1 MNVGVNRVREKQV
14 LFVGIYLLLSAI
26 LVGSSVSGNRPP
38 RFIID
43 EQTEIVVRL
52 KEGPDTPVGTFI
64 YRLRGADP
72 DGDVLTFGVQGH
84 GHDVIR
90 IENLN
95 SNEANI
101 YLNKEL
107 DREVRDE
114 YSLVLTLTDGHIG
127 EGNFITQS
135 LLILVEDVNDNEP
148 IFKPYQPSI
157 NVREDSGPGV
167 LTTVEATDADEGPYG
182 QVVYHLENVE
192 GDEKDLFSISTVN
205 GKGVIKLVGKLDYE
219 TKFLHQLKILAVDRS
234 NNDRR
239 NTGTAAILVKVV
251 DVEDQPPE
259 FVAVSSVTRVS
270 EDVPVGTSVLQVKA
284 VDGDRGINNKIIY
297 SISSGSLGIFDI
309 DPNSG
314 NIFTLKELDRES
326 ATSNNGAYILEIKVT
341 EESAVRP
348 APTAKTEVTIIVTD
362 VNDET
367 PTFRSPHY
375 VAEIHENSVV
385 NTPVTFLGAAI
396 PTVFDYDQGKN
407 GTFQMFID
415 GDQGTFE
422 ITPQKI
428 INEASFLIRVKNSS
442 RLDYEAIKVINFT
455 LIAKEIVQ
463 KSPKYSSVPVTILI
477 RDVNDNSPEFS
488 KKVYEVSVAE
498 NAVKGTTVAKVQAFD
513 EDTGVFGTEGI
524 RYTGLGGSVADMLKL
539 DPVSGILTVN
549 SETELFD
556 REQVDRHFVTAEA
569 RDELGFGNR
578 NTVQII
584 INVLDKNDNAPT
596 FLQNK
601 YEARLLENKMDFEIP
616 LIVEA
621 TDMDQNGTDNSAIYF
636 SIIDTSVKT
645 FNFTIDPVKG
655 IIRPMQ
661 AIDFEHLAR
670 IQSDR
675 TGVSSRSIKLYI
687 KAQDMGTPSL
697 SSKVLVNI
705 YVEDVNDN
713 SPTFEHGSYQCT
725 VSEDLPGGSTVIQVT
740 AVDLDA
746 SSPNNLIA
754 YRIQSGAQDKFIID
768 AGTGI
773 ISVSPG
779 ANLDP
784 DLTENKTS
792 LYSLEVLAIDGGIG
806 REQRHSQVK
815 VNISIEDV
823 NNKPPVL
830 LDPGQVYVKENTP
843 VGTIIHKIVAVDPDL
858 KPVLRYKIDANN
870 SEGRNED
877 GTIIKPSEFNY
888 LSAFDLNS
896 VDGKVKIIKILDR
909 EKVETIKLGLIVEDL
924 AGIKGKQTATGT
936 LTIIV
941 EDENDNSPVFKK
953 PFYKR
958 SITENSKMGINIAN
972 VVAEDKDKNRTIKYS
987 LEAMPKIREL
997 ISLDEDTGEIVVAN
1011 KIDHEQHKWLNLSV
1025 RATDS
1030 GVPPRSS
1037 YAEVFIQV
1045 LDENDNNPYFVP
1057 GTLNQLS
1064 IREDTPL
1071 GTKIATIE
1079 ARDED
1084 SGDYGKITYLLDRIS
1099 SHGKF
1104 QIHPSTGVLNV
1115 SDHLDREEQSSYML
1129 IVEAWDNYQY
1139 GYMSGESRNAFK
1151 QILINIIDV
1160 NDEKPKF
1167 DKFPESC
1174 ILITEFHEPMESVY
1188 VVKAVDRDDP
1198 NTPNGKVKFDIVA
1211 GNVQGLFNIINID
1224 YSSARI
1230 VTTGSLKMKYGNYT
1244 LRIQAQDL
1252 GTPPNIVYKDL
1263 PVCVTDYNDNAPR
1276 FVSPSHNVTIRVPEN
1291 ATVGSAV
1298 ITVEATDDDI
1308 GQNAQVQYRLKQ
1320 DLIGDF
1326 QTFSIDPNS
1335 GLITLRQPLNREKQK
1350 LFQIRVEAYDQGV
1363 PTPLTSDLD
1372 LTIYV
1377 RGVNDY
1383 QPQFLIDEFTINFTE
1398 HQKAGSERYDL
1409 VTVDRDDI
1417 DILEKPSLP
1426 VCYYII
1432 SGNENGFF
1440 HLEPLSHKIT
1450 TMREIDREEQD
1461 KHVLI
1466 VKASEDC
1473 INPPRIEGNIQFDSR
1488 DDTLLRLVINVLDIN
1503 DNAPKFVHKVFTGG
1517 VTAEADFGTE
1527 LLQVKAIDKD
1537 QGINAR
1543 VKYFIIGPIRVSLSE
1558 GMENIPQPPF
1568 LLDEDMGTIFLN
1580 FDPQKSMKGY
1590 FDFILMANDTGGLSD
1605 TAKVMIYLL
1614 REDQKVKFVLRQN
1627 PPELREK
1634 VDLFRSVLG
1643 NVTGAIVNVDECKV
1657 HETKDGKVDKTRTDL
1672 YLHFVDPG
1680 DHSVMEVDTVLK
1692 MIDLNIEQLDGL
1704 FKDFNVLDTQGAEAL
1719 PILRAGT
1726 MDQVTWLWFA
1736 GVITFL
1742 ILLIIVI
1749 VGICVTQRKY
1759 YQRQIKAATVTAF
1772 GSTDSSA
1779 TRTSAVTARVIP
1791 NTNIHSVEG
1800 SNPMWLQSY
1809 ENEWYKETE
1818 EDSLSQAS
1826 ERDSLDENVVTCT
1839 SAQSHD
1845 GHDNSD
1851 STEDNSCN
1859 SRSNIIKISKDTL
1872 KLPHESAERKSI
1884 ESDRRFVDTSK
1895 TDGRSLYHEN
1905 IYNHL
1910 NKLSN
1915 PLMGKKL
1922 ETTEL

>member
-1 MNVGVNRVREKQV
+1 MKEKQLLLVGV
-14 LFVGIYLLLSAI
+14 YLLLSAI
-26 LVGSSVSGNRPP
+26 LVDSSVSGNRPP

-43 EQTEIVVRL
+43 EQTEIVIRL
-52 KEGPDTPVGTFI
+52 KEGPDTPAGSFI

-84 GHDVIR
+84 GSDVIR

-95 SNEANI
+95 SNEANV

-135 LLILVEDVNDNEP
+135 LLLLVEDVNDNEP

-157 NVREDSGPGV
+157 LVKEDSEPGV

-182 QVVYHLENVE
+182 QVVYHLENVD

-205 GKGVIKLVGKLDYE
+205 GKGVVKLIGRLDYE
-219 TKFLHQLKILAVDRS
+219 KKFLHQLKILAVDRS

-239 NTGTAAILVKVV
+239 NTGTAAILIKVQ

-259 FVAVSSVTRVS
+259 FVAVSPVARVS

-284 VDGDRGINNKIIY
+284 VDGDRGINNKILY
-297 SISSGSLGIFDI
+297 TISSGSQGIFDI
-309 DPNSG
+309 DGNTG

-326 ATSNNGAYILEIKVT
+326 STSNNGAYILEIKVT
-341 EESAVRP
+341 EESKVRP
-348 APTAKTEVTIIVTD
+348 APTARTEVTIIVTD

-367 PTFRSPHY
+367 PTFRSPRY
-375 VAEIHENSVV
+375 IAEIHENAVV
-385 NTPVTFLGAAI
+385 NSPVTFLSQVI
-396 PTVFDYDQGKN
+396 PQVYDYDQGKN
-407 GTFQMFID
+407 GTFQMFIE
-415 GDQGTFE
+415 GDMGTFE

-455 LIAKEIVQ
+455 LTAKEIVQ
-463 KSPKYSSVPVTILI
+463 KAPKHSSVPVTVYI

-488 KKVYEVSVAE
+488 KQVYDVFVAE
-498 NAVKGTTVAKVQAFD
+498 NAPKGTTVGKVQAFD
-513 EDTGVFGTEGI
+513 EDTGVYGTEGI

-539 DPVSGILTVN
+539 DPISGILTVN
-549 SETELFD
+549 SEAPVFD
-556 REQVDRHFVTAEA
+556 REQVARHFVTAEA
-569 RDELGFGNR
+569 RDELGMGNR

-584 INVLDKNDNAPT
+584 INVLDKNDNAPI

-601 YEARLLENKMDFEIP
+601 YEVRLLENKMDFETS
-616 LIVEA
+616 LVVEA
-621 TDMDQNGTDNSAIYF
+621 TDMDQNGTDNSAIFY

-645 FNFTIDPVKG
+645 FNFTIDPVHG
-655 IIRPMQ
+655 IIKPMQ

-670 IQSDR
+670 IQGDR
-675 TGVSSRSIKLYI
+675 LSVSSRSIKLYI
-687 KAQDMGTPSL
+687 KAQDLGVPSL
-697 SSKVLVNI
+697 SSKVLVDI

-713 SPTFEHGSYQCT
+713 SPQFEHESYQCS
-725 VSEDLPGGSTVIQVT
+725 VAEDLPGGSTVLQVT

-746 SSPNNLIA
+746 SSPNNLVA

-773 ISVSPG
+773 IYVSPG

-792 LYSLEVLAIDGGIG
+792 LYRLEVLAIDGGIG
-806 REQRHSQVK
+806 QEQKHSQVRVEIK
-815 VNISIEDV
+815 IEDV

-843 VGTIIHKIVAVDPDL
+843 VGTIIHKIVAIDPDL
-858 KPVLRYKIDANN
+858 KPVLRYKIDPNS

-877 GTIIKPSEFNY
+877 GTIIKPTDFNY

-896 VDGKVKIIKILDR
+896 VDGKLKIIKILDR
-909 EKVETIKLGLIVEDL
+909 EKVETIKLGLVVEDL
-924 AGIKGKQTATGT
+924 AGVKGKQSATGT
-936 LTIIV
+936 LTITV

-987 LEAMPKIREL
+987 LEAAPKIREL

-1057 GTLNQLS
+1057 GTINQLS

-1084 SGDYGKITYLLDRIS
+1084 SGDYGRITYLLDRIS

-1104 QIHPSTGVLNV
+1104 QIHPSRGILNV
-1115 SDHLDREEQSSYML
+1115 SDYLDREEQSSYML
-1129 IVEAWDNYQY
+1129 IIEAWDNYQY

-1151 QILINIIDV
+1151 QILINVLDV
-1160 NDEKPKF
+1160 NDEKPVF
-1167 DKFPESC
+1167 ENFPQSC
-1174 ILITEFHEPMESVY
+1174 ILITEFHEPMETVF
-1188 VVKAVDRDDP
+1188 VVKAVDKDDP
-1198 NTPNGKVKFDIVA
+1198 NTPNGKVKFDIVQ
-1211 GNVQGLFNIINID
+1211 GNTQGLFNIMPID

-1230 VTTGSLKMKYGNYT
+1230 VTTGLLKMKYGNYT

-1263 PVCVTDYNDNAPR
+1263 PICVTDYNDNAPR

-1308 GQNAQVQYRLKQ
+1308 GQNALVQYRLKQ

-1326 QTFSIDPNS
+1326 QTFSIDSNS
-1335 GLITLRQPLNREKQK
+1335 GLITLRQPLNRERQK
-1350 LFQIRVEAYDQGV
+1350 LYQIRVEAYDQGV
-1363 PTPLTSDLD
+1363 PTPLTSELD
-1372 LTIYV
+1372 LTIFV
-1377 RGVNDY
+1377 RDVNDY

-1409 VTVDRDDI
+1409 INTVDRDDI

-1432 SGNENGFF
+1432 SGNEEGYF

-1450 TMREIDREEQD
+1450 TVREVDREERD
-1461 KHVLI
+1461 KHILL

-1473 INPPRIEGNIQFDSR
+1473 INAPRIEGNVHFDSR
-1488 DDTLLRLVINVLDIN
+1488 DDSLLRLVVNILDIN
-1503 DNAPKFVHKVFTGG
+1503 DNAPQFVHKVFTGG
-1517 VTAEADFGTE
+1517 VTTEADFGTE
-1527 LLQVKAIDKD
+1527 LLQIKAVDKD
-1537 QGINAR
+1537 MGINAR
-1543 VKYFIIGPIRVSLSE
+1543 VKYFIIGAIRVSLSE

-1568 LLDEDMGTIFLN
+1568 ILDEDTGSIFLN

-1590 FDFILMANDTGGLSD
+1590 FDFLLMANDTGGLSD
-1605 TAKVMIYLL
+1605 TAKVVIYLL

-1634 VDLFRSVLG
+1634 VDTFRSVLG
-1643 NVTGAIVNVDECKV
+1643 NVTGAIVNVDEVKV
-1657 HETKDGKVDKTRTDL
+1657 HEAKDGRVDKTRTDL
-1672 YLHFVDPG
+1672 YLHFVDPN
-1680 DHSVMEVDTVLK
+1680 DHSVMEVEHVLK
-1692 MIDLNIEQLDGL
+1692 MIDLSIEQLDVL

-1719 PILRAGT
+1719 PIQRAST
-1726 MDQVTWLWFA
+1726 MDNVTWFWFT
-1736 GVITFL
+1736 GVILFL
-1742 ILLIIVI
+1742 MLLIIVI

-1779 TRTSAVTARVIP
+1779 TRTSTVTARVIP
-1791 NTNIHSVEG
+1791 NTNMHSVEG

-1818 EDSLSQAS
+1818 EDSLSQTS
-1826 ERDSLDENVVTCT
+1826 ERDSLDENVVTCPT
-1839 SAQSHD
+1839 QSQD
-1845 GHDNSD
+1845 VHDNSD
-1851 STEDNSCN
+1851 STEGNSCN
-1859 SRSNIIKISKDTL
+1859 SRSNIIKISKDPN
-1872 KLPHESAERKSI
+1872 KQPQDNVERKSI
-1884 ESDRRFVDTSK
+1884 DSDRRFVDSNK
-1895 TDGRSLYHEN
+1895 TEGRSLYHEN
-1905 IYNHL
+1905 LYNHL

-1915 PLMGKKL
+1915 PLMSKKL